1 MKHLIL
7 ISLVVVTLFV
17 GCGDSGQSSSN
28 DKSANSVPTSSS
40 KSVSVINSD
49 STKSVYSISSYTKD
63 SGSKVN
69 KDAINMPQVPTAS
82 GTTPTAKL
90 QESVD

>member
-7 ISLVVVTLFV
+7 ISLAVITLFV
-17 GCGDSGQSSSN
+17 GCGDSGQSGSDGESV
-28 DKSANSVPTSSS
+28 NSIPTSSS

-49 STKSVYSISSYTKD
+49 STKTVYSISSYTKD
-63 SGSKVN
+63 SGTRVN
-69 KDAINMPQVPTAS
+69 KDAINMPQIPTAS

-90 QESVD
+90 KESVD